1 MYLQAL
7 EISNFKSFKGEIT
20 IPLDRGFTAITG
32 PNGSGKSNCG
42 DAIQFVLGPR
52 SNKVIRAQNAK
63 DLIFNGGKNSKPARS
78 CDVTLVFA
86 NPLLSSG
93 RRRLPLDQDAVRM
106 TRSVRLSKS
115 NNTITTYFL
124 DGEESS
130 QKTFHRLLGAAN
142 ARPDGYN
149 IVLQGDVTKL
159 AKMTAK
165 ERRKVLDGVA
175 GVTSYDDEIRK
186 ADRQKEMVEGYI
198 ERIGLLEDEQ
208 KVRLKDL
215 TKEKNLA
222 LKVQDLVEELKLARI
237 ISAQSKLASQN
248 SERKYMV
255 DERVRI
261 DGEATQ
267 LEQNVKEG
275 AKTLLI
281 LEDKIG
287 VLQRQIEDLMGGDS
301 NGLLAAISQLQIRIA
316 TSKDR
321 MSEAEDKD
329 LEDKEELVE
338 LVESLQQAQTSLDE
352 FKQELVNASAD
363 LKHAESALIEAKNE
377 EVEVQALLESSGNAN
392 AELSRAL
399 SKAISETE
407 TATKALGLAQA
418 EVNRV
423 ATQAEML
430 SEQLSTAQEAA
441 ESARLA
447 LGESQLDGE
456 QLGAD
461 APDQDRRALGDQLLT
476 TQRSEAKLVEES
488 QAIETRLRETE
499 RKLNT
504 AKNELENKSGAKGM
518 AGGAAAIIAARD
530 RGELSGIIGTVAELC
545 QPRDPA
551 HIDALATA
559 IGGGMTSVVV
569 DNDEVAAKAIQ
580 WLAQNRAGRA
590 TFLPLNKLTQSRAAG
605 KALMVS
611 KKPGVIGFANEL
623 LDFDPRI
630 DIAIRFVLR
639 NTLIVDNMST
649 ARMNMGGVRLVTLRG
664 DVTEA
669 GGAMVGGSKRKMT
682 VSFGGN
688 IQGASEVEA
697 LSSDVERF
705 HLMADTVN
713 GALTDARRLQTEL
726 RVKINALSEGDHAV
740 RFQEWRAEHKQAQ
753 TNHNNALG
761 EVAKHEKRLVEL
773 KLEGSN
779 KIRGHDQAQQHLAA
793 ANEIRSDAQSALEDA
808 SPEHL
813 KDRLHAAEVKRV
825 EAESLKV
832 QAEISLNGDSS
843 HQTLLRSRVDE
854 LNQRIVLLNGNAIT
868 RSERIDTLQA
878 GVATD
883 SIELKSKEDE
893 RFQFLEENQ
902 GLEEERLELIE
913 ERTSLH
919 VHLQQKATDARSRRV
934 MVEEMGRA
942 LGLKDESI
950 RETMQE
956 MAESNIE
963 PAAEDATLP
972 SVGDAER
979 NERTLQRK
987 LDSHGPVNMLA
998 IEQFDACEARLSE
1011 MKGDFKTLQDRRK
1024 HLIDVTEKLESQ
1036 RKERLL
1042 KVLVKVNEN
1051 FKVAYKSLSDGG
1063 RGELFLENKDEP
1075 FKGGLELWAQ
1085 PRGKSAKVTRHQ
1097 LSGGEQSMA
1106 ALALIFAIQD
1116 YDPSPFYYFDEVDQN
1131 LDGYNAERI
1140 ALMCRERSKRAQF
1153 IMVTLRKVSLRL
1165 ADHHIGITHGGDG
1178 CSRRIVDFDRDK
1190 AIALGER
1197 ALAEAEKDNAQ
1208 NHSRIEEASAASHEM
1223 PEVPEPLATPG
1234 SLGGLLN
1241 HMPVHEETVQ
1251 AEVQAEVQE
1260 EVQETVQAEVQED
1273 AESSLGLTALSE
1285 RTADMTE
1292 DIEEYAEV
1300 SQAIQA
1306 IQTVEEQQ
1314 QQQEQEQEQEQ
1325 VQQQETEETVN
1336 VEDETV

>member
-78 CDVTLVFA
+78 CEVTLVFA

-115 NNTITTYFL
+115 NNTITTYLL

-175 GVTSYDDEIRK
+175 GVTSYADEIRK
-186 ADRQKEMVEGYI
+186 AERQKEMVDGYI

-222 LKVQDLVEELKLARI
+222 LKVQDLVEELKTARI

-267 LEQNVKEG
+267 LEENVKVG
-275 AKTLLI
+275 AKTLLL

-287 VLQRQIEDLMGGDS
+287 VLQKQIEDLMGGDS

-321 MSEAEDKD
+321 ISEAEDKD
-329 LEDKEELVE
+329 IEDKEELVE
-338 LVESLQQAQTSLDE
+338 LVDSLQQAQTSLDD
-352 FKQELVNASAD
+352 FKLELVNASVD
-363 LKHAESALIEAKNE
+363 LKNAESALVEAKTE
-377 EVEVQALLESSGNAN
+377 EAEVQALLESSGTAN
-392 AELSRAL
+392 AALSRAL
-399 SKAISETE
+399 SKAISVTE
-407 TATKALGLAQA
+407 TATEALGLAQA

-447 LGESQLDGE
+447 LGESQLVGE

-461 APDQDRRALGDQLLT
+461 APDQDRRKLGDQLLT
-476 TQRSEAKLVEES
+476 MQRSEAKLVEES
-488 QAIETRLRETE
+488 QAVETRLRETE

-580 WLAQNRAGRA
+580 WLAQNKAGRA

-669 GGAMVGGSKRKMT
+669 GGAMVGGSKRRMT

-705 HLMADTVN
+705 RLMADTVN
-713 GALTDARRLQTEL
+713 GALADARQLQTEL
-726 RVKINALSEGDHAV
+726 RVKINALSDGDHAV

-753 TNHNNALG
+753 TNHNTALG
-761 EVAKHEKRLVEL
+761 FVATHEKRLVEL

-779 KIRGHDQAQQHLAA
+779 KIRGHDQAQQHLAE
-793 ANEIRSDAQSALEDA
+793 ANQTRSDAQSALEDA
-808 SPEHL
+808 SPEYL

-854 LNQRIVLLNGNAIT
+854 LSQRITLLNGNAVT

-902 GLEEERLELIE
+902 GLEEERLALIE

-919 VHLQQKATDARSRRV
+919 VNLQQKATDARSRRM

-963 PAAEDATLP
+963 AAAEDAILP

-1223 PEVPEPLATPG
+1223 PEVPEPLATPS

-1241 HMPVHEETVQ
+1241 HMPVDGETVQ
-1251 AEVQAEVQE
+1251 E
-1260 EVQETVQAEVQED
+1260 E

-1300 SQAIQA
+1300 AQAIQA
-1306 IQTVEEQQ
+1306 VEG
-1314 QQQEQEQEQEQ
+1314 QEQEQEQE
-1325 VQQQETEETVN
+1325 TEETVDI
-1336 VEDETV
+1336 EDETV